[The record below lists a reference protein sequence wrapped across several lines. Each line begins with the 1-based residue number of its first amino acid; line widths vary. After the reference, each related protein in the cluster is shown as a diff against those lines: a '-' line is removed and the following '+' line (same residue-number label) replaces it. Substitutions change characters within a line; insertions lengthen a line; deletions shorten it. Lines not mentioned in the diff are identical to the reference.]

1 MGTKM
6 ADYGVAGLENPDF
19 PHCEKGLY
27 EYIVIHFRFKFL
39 GKVEKGTRSFIKNSQ
54 RHQSRKMSKYI
65 NAYLI
70 TAKKLILM
78 FTFVIFHIFIH
89 IL

>member
-27 EYIVIHFRFKFL
+27 YWVMEYLPPLKVLKLNFRLGNAKFDRCTL
-39 GKVEKGTRSFIKNSQ
+39 
-54 RHQSRKMSKYI
+54 
-65 NAYLI
+65 
-70 TAKKLILM
+70 
-78 FTFVIFHIFIH
+78 
-89 IL
+89 